1 VRWRSPALDPA
12 QFADQKEEPAMLHA
26 AVTRCLVAPAAA
38 ALIAGCASAPP
49 LPPVAEAAPQAAA
62 CPDGVPAGA
71 RCLRGQDSAR
81 AHYLI
86 VMPAQWNHVLV
97 LHAHGGP
104 TLGEPQATRADED
117 IKRWAI
123 TVRAGYAWAGSVF
136 RQGGVAVT
144 SAAEDTERLRRI
156 FVEHVAKPR
165 RTLLHGQSWGASV
178 AAKAAE
184 LAAERGL
191 RPYPYD
197 GLLLTS
203 GVLAG
208 GTRSYDF
215 RLDLRVVYQYLCN
228 NHPRPDEPQY
238 PLWLGLPADSTLT
251 RAELARRVDDCL
263 GTAKPAAQRT
273 PEQAAKLKT
282 ITDVI
287 RIPATSVVAHLNWA
301 TWHFQDIALV
311 RAQGKPVFGNHRV
324 RYTGSPDDAALN
336 AGVLRYTPDA
346 QAQAAFARD
355 ADLSGRIPVP
365 VLTVH
370 GIRDATAFVE
380 LQSAFRE
387 TMVAGG
393 SGARL
398 VQTYS
403 DDADHSYLADPV
415 YPALF
420 AELLDWVEQ
429 GRKPTP
435 HTVAARCVQMQMQFG
450 PGCRLLP
457 DYQPPPLAA
466 RVPPR

>member
-1 VRWRSPALDPA
+1 MKNPVVLGLAL
-12 QFADQKEEPAMLHA
+12 LLA
-26 AVTRCLVAPAAA
+26 A
-38 ALIAGCASAPP
+38 CASVAPP
-49 LPPVAEAAPQAAA
+49 LPAEVPPQAAA
-62 CPDGVPAGA
+62 CPEGTPAGA

-81 AHYLI
+81 SHYLI
-86 VMPAQWNHVLV
+86 VVPQGWDGKVLV

-104 TLGEPQATRADED
+104 ALGEPKAERADED

-123 TVRAGYAWAGSVF
+123 TVKAGYAWAASVF

-156 FVEHVAKPR
+156 FVAHVAKPQ

-184 LAAERGL
+184 LAAARGER
-191 RPYPYD
+191 PYD
-197 GLLLTS
+197 GVLLTS

-215 RLDLRVVYQYLCN
+215 RLDLRVVYQYFCN
-228 NHPRPDEPQY
+228 NHPRPDEPSY
-238 PLWLGLPADSTLT
+238 PLWMGLPADSKLT
-251 RAELARRVDDCL
+251 RAELAKRVDDCL
-263 GTAKPAAQRT
+263 GTAKPVAQRT

-282 ITDVI
+282 IADVI
-287 RIPATSVVAHLNWA
+287 RIPQTSVLAHLNWA
-301 TWHFQDIALV
+301 TWHFQDIALN
-311 RAQGKPVFGNHRV
+311 RAQGKPVFDNHRV
-324 RYTGSPDDAALN
+324 RYAGSPDDAALN
-336 AGVLRYTPDA
+336 AGVLRYRADP
-346 QAQAAFARD
+346 QAVAAFARD
-355 ADLSGRIPVP
+355 ADLSGRIDVP

-387 TMVAGG
+387 TMQRGG
-393 SGARL
+393 SAERL

-420 AELLDWVEQ
+420 AELLDWVER

-435 HTVAARCVQMQMQFG
+435 QSVAARCVQMQATFG
-450 PGCRLLP
+450 PGCRILP
-457 DYQPPPLAA
+457 DYVPPPLAA

>member
-1 VRWRSPALDPA
+1 MKSLLIATV
-12 QFADQKEEPAMLHA
+12 FG
-26 AVTRCLVAPAAA
+26 A
-38 ALIAGCASAPP
+38 ALAGCAHREPP
-49 LPPVAEAAPQAAA
+49 SGEAAPQAAA
-62 CPDGVPAGA
+62 CPKGAPDGA
-71 RCLRGQDSAR
+71 RCLRGRDSAG
-81 AHYLI
+81 APYLI
-86 VMPAQWNHVLV
+86 VLPAQWNRVLV

-104 TLGEPQATRADED
+104 VLGAPTDARADED
-117 IKRWAI
+117 IARWGI
-123 TVRAGYAWAGSVF
+123 TVKAGYAWAASVF

-156 FVEHVAKPR
+156 FVEHVDKPR

-184 LAAERGL
+184 IAAAQSRQ
-191 RPYPYD
+191 PYD
-197 GLLLTS
+197 GVLLSS

-228 NHPRPDEPQY
+228 NHPRSDEPAY
-238 PLWLGLPADSTLT
+238 PLWMGLPLDNKLT
-251 RAELARRVDDCL
+251 RPELAARVNDCL
-263 GTAKPAAQRT
+263 GVAKPAAQRT

-282 ITDVI
+282 IVDVI
-287 RIPATSVVAHLNWA
+287 RIPESSVLAHLNWA
-301 TWHFQDIALV
+301 TWHFQDVALK
-311 RAQGKPVFGNHRV
+311 RSGGKAVFGNQNV
-324 RYTGSPDDAALN
+324 RYVGSADDAALN
-336 AGVLRYTPDA
+336 AGVLRYRTDPA
-346 QAQAAFARD
+346 AVAAFAAD

-365 VLTVH
+365 VLAVH

-387 TMVAGG
+387 TMERGG

-420 AELLDWVEQ
+420 AELLDWVDH

-435 HTVAARCVQMQMQFG
+435 QSVAARCVQMQATFG
-450 PGCRLLP
+450 AGCRIQP
-457 DYQPPPLAA
+457 DYRPPPLAS
-466 RVPPR
+466 RVAPR